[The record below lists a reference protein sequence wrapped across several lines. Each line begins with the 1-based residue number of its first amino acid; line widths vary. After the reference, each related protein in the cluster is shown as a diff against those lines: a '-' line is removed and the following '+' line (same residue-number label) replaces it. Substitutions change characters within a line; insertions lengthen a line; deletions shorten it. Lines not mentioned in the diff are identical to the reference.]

1 MCVSFGALRRLPL
14 AVAALLLSA
23 APAQADTLHVSRAG
37 TASSAC
43 SAAAPCDSFSRA
55 YQVARPGDV
64 VQVAGGSYE
73 GLSLTNLPAKASS
86 DKVVF
91 EPALGA
97 SVQAGNLT
105 ISNTDNV
112 EFRDMRVA
120 TWDVINGSE
129 HVVLR
134 NITVLNETSG
144 GFMSGVNDVHVIGGE
159 IGNIDP
165 GDGIHFNNQYGRST
179 NIVIDGLYMH
189 DLNRTRDTS
198 AHNDGMQT
206 GDVDGLTIR
215 NSTITNSGTQG
226 IFLNPYNGGVTQNVL
241 IENNFLGSAH
251 LGYNILNV
259 RGVSNV
265 VVRNNSF
272 ASGDFYIGPEAVNV
286 DVYNN
291 ILASA
296 SSSDCSTLASNAD
309 QMSNNLSTSGCGSAA
324 SHTRVA
330 NLSSQYANASSN
342 PSSAFDLHLKPGA
355 AAIGLAL
362 DPQTP
367 STDIDGQA
375 RDAAPDAGADELGG
389 GPPRTPAPQ
398 PPAPPSGGSA
408 MSALPAHLVGA
419 WSFDEPAGRR
429 VFDGSG
435 NGNHGTISGA
445 RRVRGRHGG
454 GLRFDGAGD
463 MVTVA
468 DARSLDLTR
477 GLTLEAWVR
486 PAAVRSMWRSVVVK
500 ERRNELAYGL
510 YAGSRAGR
518 PSGHVNTGRDIGVAG
533 RKRIAPRRWTHLA
546 STWDGT
552 RLRLFVN
559 GNQVASG
566 KVARKGRT
574 SSRPLRFGGNRVW
587 REWFKGTI
595 DEIRI
600 YDRAL
605 TAQQIRTDRGAIGAD
620 SGAGAAAGPKPGKSR
635 LGKGARHRKHRTRW
649 LR

>member
-1 MCVSFGALRRLPL
+1 MIVALGALRALAL
-14 AVAALLLSA
+14 AVGALLLSA
-23 APAQADTLHVSRAG
+23 AFAPAATLHVSHSGSDA
-37 TASSAC
+37 SAC
-43 SAAAPCDSFSRA
+43 SAVAPCDSFERA
-55 YQVARPGDV
+55 YEVARPGDV
-64 VQVAGGSYE
+64 VRVAGGTYD
-73 GLSLTNLPAKASS
+73 GLSLSDVPAKSS
-86 DKVVF
+86 SERVVF

-105 ISNTDNV
+105 IRNTDNV

-120 TWDVINGSE
+120 TWDVIDGSE

-144 GFMSGVNDVHVIGGE
+144 GFMSGVSDVQVIGGE

-226 IFLNPYNGGVTQNVL
+226 IFLNPYNGGVTNNVVV
-241 IENNFLGSAH
+241 ENNFLGSAH

-259 RGVSNV
+259 RGVNNV

-272 ASGDFYIGPEAVNV
+272 QGGDFYIGPEAVNV

-291 ILASA
+291 ILASS
-296 SSSDCSTLASNAD
+296 SSSDCATLAGNAD
-309 QMSNNLSTSGCGSAA
+309 AFSHNLSTSSCGSAA

-330 NLSSQYANASSN
+330 NLSSQYASASSN
-342 PSSAFDLHLKPGA
+342 PSSALDLHLKPGA
-355 AAIGLAL
+355 AAIGKAL
-362 DPQTP
+362 DGQTP
-367 STDIDGQA
+367 SADIDGQA

-389 GPPRTPAPQ
+389 GPPRTPAGQ

-408 MSALPAHLVGA
+408 TSALPAHLVGA
-419 WSFDEPAGRR
+419 WSFDESSGRR
-429 VFDGSG
+429 VLDGSG

-468 DARSLDLTR
+468 DASSLDLAR
-477 GLTLEAWVR
+477 QLTLEAWVR
-486 PAAVRSMWRSVVVK
+486 PAALRSMWRTVVVK
-500 ERRNELAYGL
+500 ERSRHLAYGL
-510 YAGSRAGR
+510 YAGSRSGR
-518 PSGHVNTGRDIGVAG
+518 PSGHVNAGRDIGVLG
-533 RKRIAPRRWTHLA
+533 RKRIATGRWTHLA
-546 STWDGT
+546 STWDSK

-559 GNQVASG
+559 GKRVAGG

-574 SSRPLRFGGNRVW
+574 SRRPLRFGGNRLW

-605 TAQQIRTDRGAIGAD
+605 TPAQIRTDRAA
-620 SGAGAAAGPKPGKSR
+620 AVGAASSAGSVAGPKPGKR
-635 LGKGARHRKHRTRW
+635 GKARQRKHKTRW